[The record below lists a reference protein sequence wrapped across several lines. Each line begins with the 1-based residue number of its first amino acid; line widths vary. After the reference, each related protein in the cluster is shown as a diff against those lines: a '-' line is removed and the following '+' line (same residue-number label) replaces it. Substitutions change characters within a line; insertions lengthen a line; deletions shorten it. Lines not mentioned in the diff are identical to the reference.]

1 VLAGAALATLILC
14 RALGR
19 SISEGVVIFSVGS
32 TGFATMSLSI
42 VWLFAFQNLYG
53 YVYQWIG
60 WIVAVFMGGLV
71 IGCAWA
77 GRVALAAFVPSPG
90 RGAFVPSPGRGA
102 RLPVSRQVPLP
113 ASVPGPDRGAWLPVF
128 PVLRRRLIIIDLL
141 MAVLA
146 ALAPLLLPVLGRVQ
160 TSPASLVL
168 VQVSILA
175 LVLLTGIL
183 GGAAFALGS
192 GLHQAVSGRPAATAS
207 AIVGAD
213 HAGACLGALITGIL
227 LVPVLGIVTTAL
239 LLAGTKCVSACLLMF
254 ARKCAT

>member
-1 VLAGAALATLILC
+1 
-14 RALGR
+14 
-19 SISEGVVIFSVGS
+19 
-32 TGFATMSLSI
+32 
-42 VWLFAFQNLYG
+42 
-53 YVYQWIG
+53 
-60 WIVAVFMGGLV
+60 
-71 IGCAWA
+71 
-77 GRVALAAFVPSPG
+77 VPE
-90 RGAFVPSPGRGA
+90 
-102 RLPVSRQVPLP
+102 
-113 ASVPGPDRGAWLPVF
+113 
-128 PVLRRRLIIIDLL
+128 RRRLIIVDLL
-141 MAVLA
+141 LAILAV
-146 ALAPLLLPVLGRVQ
+146 LAPLLLPVLGQMQ

-168 VQVSILA
+168 VQVSILT

-227 LVPVLGIVTTAL
+227 LAPVLGIVTTAL